1 MKTETS
7 DRPLI
12 ISSFSKILGLTLT
25 IIILSI
31 SPVFAEQQITF
42 QKILDVEKNTLQDTL
57 SNVRNYEKIF
67 PDVIRSV
74 DILKK
79 SEDKTLTEFSL
90 GFGMIPLQV
99 MVEQNVVSENTNEL
113 NVISGDLKGTEV
125 TTTLTKTWGFDGMP
139 EKATIVQ
146 IDMSLKVSGF
156 LALLGIIDE
165 NLIYYALEDSLFRL
179 QEFSSG
185 NLNEEKIQQK
195 SIQKKRR

>member
-185 NLNEEKIQQK
+185 NLDEEKIQQK

>member
-185 NLNEEKIQQK
+185 KLDEEKIQQK